1 MDDGIGSWPTKHAS
15 RTPERVAL
23 IDGDTG
29 AELTWAD
36 LEART
41 NALAAALRSKFDT
54 LAMPVLG
61 EAGASALA
69 EAVLDMDRRNRVVVS
84 AEAA

>member
-41 NALAAALRSKFDT
+41 NA
-54 LAMPVLG
+54 
-61 EAGASALA
+61 
-69 EAVLDMDRRNRVVVS
+69 RRRP
-84 AEAA
+84 AQQGCPQG